1 MRNINV
7 IFLLVQFWI
16 GLSMCHGQDSVFVYN
31 LDKAKIYY
39 SIDYSTLYVELDR
52 TAGEEEKE
60 EAIAEMSSYSE
71 VENIADNIY
80 RLHIVSPADVN
91 NNPSNYSLEQDG
103 NTIYHLNNHLEI
115 QANVTGLQSA
125 SSSEVRIYGVSGG
138 IRVTA
143 EKMTGQEVMVLN
155 MLGQTMFSKP
165 LQMGRTFIPLLPG
178 IYIVRI
184 GKTTEKVIVR

>member
-1 MRNINV
+1 MYDYMFDDYPHYPC
-7 IFLLVQFWI
+7 FLI
-16 GLSMCHGQDSVFVYN
+16 DSSSLSITAPTCYDLISCWWLHGC
-31 LDKAKIYY
+31 
-39 SIDYSTLYVELDR
+39 
-52 TAGEEEKE
+52 
-60 EAIAEMSSYSE
+60 
-71 VENIADNIY
+71 
-80 RLHIVSPADVN
+80 HIVSPADVN
-91 NNPSNYSLEQDG
+91 YNPSNYSLEQDG

-143 EKMTGQEVMVLN
+143 EKMMGQEVMVLN

>member
-1 MRNINV
+1 M
-7 IFLLVQFWI
+7 
-16 GLSMCHGQDSVFVYN
+16 
-31 LDKAKIYY
+31 
-39 SIDYSTLYVELDR
+39 
-52 TAGEEEKE
+52 
-60 EAIAEMSSYSE
+60 
-71 VENIADNIY
+71 
-80 RLHIVSPADVN
+80 SPADVN
-91 NNPSNYSLEQDG
+91 YNPSNYSLEQDG

-155 MLGQTMFSKP
+155 MLGQTMLSKP
-165 LQMGRTFIPLLPG
+165 LQRGRTFIPLLPG

>member
-1 MRNINV
+1 
-7 IFLLVQFWI
+7 
-16 GLSMCHGQDSVFVYN
+16 
-31 LDKAKIYY
+31 
-39 SIDYSTLYVELDR
+39 
-52 TAGEEEKE
+52 
-60 EAIAEMSSYSE
+60 
-71 VENIADNIY
+71 
-80 RLHIVSPADVN
+80 
-91 NNPSNYSLEQDG
+91 LEQDG

-143 EKMTGQEVMVLN
+143 EKMMGQEVMVLN